1 MEHKHTI
8 KIEQIISAELLNWME
23 AFLISGQTTGL
34 SKNTIQFYKEGLQSF
49 MRFCSQ
55 IEVGSIYDIT
65 AIEIRKYLLHLE
77 NKGHNP
83 GGVHAKYR
91 TVRAFLNWFEIEIDD
106 PDWKNPIRKIRVR
119 QSKIPPLEP
128 ADIEAVR
135 EMLATCN
142 KKTEDPHWRKKL
154 DFMNLRDKLIILMLM
169 DTGLRAS
176 ELLSLTV
183 DNINPI
189 TGVVQIVHGKGGKPR
204 VVFIGRKTR
213 QALRKYLKNV
223 DIQDYLFIGILG
235 VRMTRNGLH
244 QILTRRAK
252 WAGVKPQSP
261 HSFRR
266 LFAITMLRNGVDIF
280 SLQLLMG
287 HSDIQILRRYLKQT
301 NQDTMKAH
309 IKGSSVDRQ
318 IH

>member
-1 MEHKHTI
+1 MEHKYTF

-55 IEVGSIYDIT
+55 TEVSSIYDIT
-65 AIEIRKYLLHLE
+65 AIKIRKYLLHLE
-77 NKGHNP
+77 NTGHNP

-106 PDWKNPIRKIRVR
+106 PEWKNPIKKIRVR

-128 ADIEAVR
+128 ADIQAVR
-135 EMLATCN
+135 EMLATCK
-142 KKTEDPHWRKKL
+142 KKTEDPHWKRKR
-154 DFMNLRDKLIILMLM
+154 DFMNLRDRLIILMLM

-176 ELLSLTV
+176 ELLSLTL

-266 LFAITMLRNGVDIF
+266 LFALTMLRNGVDIYN
-280 SLQLLMG
+280 LQMLMG
-287 HSDIQILRRYLKQT
+287 HADLQVLKRYLKLTQT
-301 NQDTMKAH
+301 DGLQAH
-309 IKGSSVDRQ
+309 IKGSPVEKLL
-318 IH
+318 

>member
-1 MEHKHTI
+1 MEHKYTI

-55 IEVGSIYDIT
+55 KEVGSVYDIT

-77 NKGHNP
+77 NTGHNP

-142 KKTEDPHWRKKL
+142 KKTEDPHWRKKR
-154 DFMNLRDKLIILMLM
+154 DFMNVRDKLIILMLM

-176 ELLSLTV
+176 ELLSLTL
-183 DNINPI
+183 DNTNPI
-189 TGVVQIVHGKGGKPR
+189 TGVVQVVHGKGGKPR

-223 DIQDYLFIGILG
+223 DIQNYLFIGILG

-252 WAGVKPQSP
+252 WACVKPQSP

-266 LFAITMLRNGVDIF
+266 LFALTMLRNGVDIYN
-280 SLQLLMG
+280 LQMLMG
-287 HSDIQILRRYLKQT
+287 HTDLLVLKRYLKLTQT
-301 NQDTMKAH
+301 DGLQAH
-309 IKGSSVDRQ
+309 IKGSPVDNLVL
-318 IH
+318 